1 MTKTLDPVARTLTQG
16 RDHLAR
22 LAALFG
28 VLTPAWFALSA
39 LGTKW
44 GWWSWREGLMT
55 LPIAGLAM
63 IIVVALMA
71 LYGVLVVRPWGGR
84 LLTGVGFAGPILTAG
99 LLIGLVA
106 GPGMRVPPIHDISTD
121 QGAATAPTVALM
133 VARGEDANPVVA
145 PGDKTIERGAFAG
158 QSVWAAQ
165 AKAYPAIQPLVLQ
178 GARAEDAFARAEAA
192 VKAQGWTIVTS
203 DAAAG
208 RIEATAE
215 TFWYGFKDDIIIQ
228 VTPEEG
234 GSRLDMR
241 SISRVGQSDLG
252 ANAARLEALSAAI
265 QAEAG

>member
-1 MTKTLDPVARTLTQG
+1 MAKTADPVAKTLTQG

-22 LAALFG
+22 LAALLG

-84 LLTGVGFAGPILTAG
+84 LLTGLGFAGPVVTAG
-99 LLIGLVA
+99 VLIGLVA
-106 GPGMRVPPIHDISTD
+106 GPGMRAPPIHDISTD
-121 QGAATAPTVALM
+121 QGAATQPTVALL
-133 VARGEDANPVVA
+133 VARGADANPVVA
-145 PGDKTIERGAFAG
+145 PSEQTIPRGAFAG
-158 QSVWAAQ
+158 QTVWAAQ
-165 AKAYPAIQPLVLQ
+165 ASAYPAIQPVALA
-178 GARAEDAFARAEAA
+178 GARPDDAFAKAEAA
-192 VKAQGWTIVTS
+192 VKAEGWTIVTS

-215 TFWYGFKDDIIIQ
+215 TFWYGFKDDVIIQ
-228 VTPEEG
+228 ITPEEG
-234 GSRLDMR
+234 GVRVDMR

-252 ANAARLEALSAAI
+252 ANAKRLEALAA
-265 QAEAG
+265 ALEGAGA